1 MKEEIR
7 FAHAIMDYDNEIKY
21 CKQIL
26 VSGAT
31 GEARK
36 YAEARLKEAKRQKKK
51 LLQNKDKLLGNTH

>member
-1 MKEEIR
+1 MNEEIR
-7 FAHAIMDYDNEIKY
+7 FKHAIMDYDNEIKY

-26 VSGAT
+26 ASGII

-36 YAEARLKEAKRQKKK
+36 YAEDRLKEAKRQKKK